1 MTTFRTLKS
10 IPFIIISLSLSLP
23 TWAQSPSA
31 GDADDVSRGIGLY
44 KKGDYKGAIDVLT
57 AAIKKKESVEAWHYL
72 ARAQMQSG
80 DLKASRTSFEKAIK
94 FQPDNA
100 ASHSGLAYLL
110 LISADPRKAGKVAE
124 KALSID
130 SQDADAHYVL
140 AKLYSLERRWDAALQ
155 ESEAAVKSAPES
167 AAPYLVKAQSLV
179 GQLGPRGFSP
189 VKAGNGETGNPSQ
202 ITREQR
208 LKLEGAQD
216 ALGNYLRLLPN
227 AKDAVRW
234 REQLEAMK
242 GHVELL
248 KDREEEERN
257 PTGGQADAKESATRP
272 VILYKEKAE
281 STKEARDKGIR
292 GTVKLRAIFA
302 VDGSLKDIIVIEGL
316 EAGLSWQA
324 VEAARVIRFKPA
336 TKGGQPVPVVL
347 YLEYTF
353 SMY

>member
-1 MTTFRTLKS
+1 
-10 IPFIIISLSLSLP
+10 
-23 TWAQSPSA
+23 
-31 GDADDVSRGIGLY
+31 
-44 KKGDYKGAIDVLT
+44 
-57 AAIKKKESVEAWHYL
+57 
-72 ARAQMQSG
+72 
-80 DLKASRTSFEKAIK
+80 
-94 FQPDNA
+94 
-100 ASHSGLAYLL
+100 
-110 LISADPRKAGKVAE
+110 
-124 KALSID
+124 
-130 SQDADAHYVL
+130 
-140 AKLYSLERRWDAALQ
+140 
-155 ESEAAVKSAPES
+155 
-167 AAPYLVKAQSLV
+167 
-179 GQLGPRGFSP
+179 
-189 VKAGNGETGNPSQ
+189 
-202 ITREQR
+202 
-208 LKLEGAQD
+208 
-216 ALGNYLRLLPN
+216 
-227 AKDAVRW
+227 VRW